1 MVSQNY
7 AEASVE
13 VLDILNHMN
22 KNDLAKVSRNF
33 IEFLTK
39 NASKEYKCN
48 LDYSKKLNDMQ
59 LKKETKSLLAVM
71 YKNYWCS
78 KEEVKKLKEKIYT
91 NQIKHQEEL
100 EKKYNSNDIF
110 RNKKIATEKIE
121 DIAINNERSLAIKKE
136 NFLTKILNKIKN
148 IFKGRKNGR

>member
-13 VLDILNHMN
+13 VLDILKHMN

-48 LDYSKKLNDMQ
+48 LDYSKKLTICN
-59 LKKETKSLLAVM
+59 
-71 YKNYWCS
+71 
-78 KEEVKKLKEKIYT
+78 
-91 NQIKHQEEL
+91 
-100 EKKYNSNDIF
+100 
-110 RNKKIATEKIE
+110 
-121 DIAINNERSLAIKKE
+121 
-136 NFLTKILNKIKN
+136 
-148 IFKGRKNGR
+148 

>member
-1 MVSQNY
+1 
-7 AEASVE
+7 
-13 VLDILNHMN
+13 
-22 KNDLAKVSRNF
+22 
-33 IEFLTK
+33 
-39 NASKEYKCN
+39 
-48 LDYSKKLNDMQ
+48 MQ